1 MKYCFALT
9 LKGPAKKN
17 KNKRT
22 GVVHSSGM
30 REDVSAL
37 YSALSKFGVG

>member
-1 MKYCFALT
+1 MKYRFALK
-9 LKGPAKKN
+9 LNGPAKN
-17 KNKRT
+17 KQKKT

-30 REDVSAL
+30 REHVSAL